1 MAPQNASGT
10 AELRRRGGNGVSL
23 RADTTHDWVVLVD
36 KLDRELGVMPKLDAH
51 RLGRCHRAL
60 SVIVRNSQGKLL
72 LQQRAACKYHSAG
85 LWTNTCCSH
94 PRSGEEVGRAA
105 ARRLMEEM
113 GIAAELTPLFSLYY
127 RARVS
132 EQLIE
137 HEFLHVYGGVSD
149 EVPHPNASEVGGWRW
164 VTLADVTLD
173 VRIRPRAYTCWFGKI
188 LRDFAQ
194 ELAGFA
200 SA

>member
-1 MAPQNASGT
+1 
-10 AELRRRGGNGVSL
+10 
-23 RADTTHDWVVLVD
+23 
-36 KLDRELGVMPKLDAH
+36 
-51 RLGRCHRAL
+51 
-60 SVIVRNSQGKLL
+60 
-72 LQQRAACKYHSAG
+72 
-85 LWTNTCCSH
+85 
-94 PRSGEEVGRAA
+94 
-105 ARRLMEEM
+105 MEEM